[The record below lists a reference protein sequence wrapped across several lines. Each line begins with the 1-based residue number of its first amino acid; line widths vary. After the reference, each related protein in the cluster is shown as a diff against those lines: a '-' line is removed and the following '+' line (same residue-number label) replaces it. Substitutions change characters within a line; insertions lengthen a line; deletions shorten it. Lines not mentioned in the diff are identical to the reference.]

1 MIAYAA
7 RGNGLREQ
15 RAYHI
20 WKSFDR
26 RVQTGMNP
34 KVAIIRLIQI
44 MNDDLC
50 QAVIYYEVF
59 APSGL
64 HAPLLARV
72 NHHQIHEG
80 FNVVSEA
87 LELGVITILCRIW
100 DKRRGTARIT
110 EVASRLQKNPDL
122 VSDQAQFAQWQ
133 ADVDNLQ
140 KSNELVALRA
150 FRNVRLAHSNDLNV
164 HDPRTLSNTR
174 KVLCGDACIVLQGTI
189 QIMEGLNYVIGL
201 RYNSDFNQIRHRWEQ
216 NAGRFW
222 DAVAR

>member
-1 MIAYAA
+1 MEE
-7 RGNGLREQ
+7 G
-15 RAYHI
+15 
-20 WKSFDR
+20 S
-26 RVQTGMNP
+26 MNS
-34 KVAIIRLIQI
+34 KIAIIRLAQT

-64 HAPLLARV
+64 RAPLLDRV

-87 LELGVITILCRIW
+87 LELGVISTLCRIW
-100 DKRRGTARIT
+100 DKTRGTARIT
-110 EVASRLQKNPDL
+110 EVARRLQKNPGL

-140 KSNELVALRA
+140 KADALAALRA
-150 FRNVRLAHSNDLNV
+150 FRNVRLAHSNDPNV
-164 HDPRTLSNTR
+164 PDPRTLSNAR
-174 KVLCGDACIVLQGTI
+174 RVLCGDACIVLEGTI
-189 QIMEGLNYVIGL
+189 PIMERLNSLIGL
-201 RYNSDFNQIRHRWEQ
+201 RYHSDFNQIRLRWEQ
-216 NAGRFW
+216 KSGRFW